1 MSAVT
6 FRAVSPLR
14 ASWHSLTNPWGWGS
28 WSLVALLMLGM
39 PLLLWV
45 LQGPMGGLVMLGA
58 MLGIALM
65 AMWGQLVTNTLHQN
79 HPTLARLL
87 PSQPRRLRLNLVLVF
102 LALSCAASL
111 LSTSIHIAHFGVWI
125 CAGLI
130 FVAAGMRW
138 PLLWASTS
146 IFGFAPLLPH
156 YLPAALQGVPTQL
169 LDLLGTPLGFAC
181 LLTAGAVFL
190 SSLIRDGGD
199 GHQALYDRLQKRR
212 RQFKSSVDG
221 ELMQGGWFCNVAMGG
236 YRRSFN
242 KALARAEAG
251 RAGFERAMLAL
262 GPQAHFSAISM
273 GITVLAVIMVLVI
286 GLMALGGV
294 FGQGKQ
300 VGGGIANSMFGLLG
314 TLMGGVTQLHASI
327 IKRRHEQAIVSLL
340 PGVPRG
346 QAFNRQFGIALMR
359 RYLMLWGCG
368 SLIMTV
374 LLGFIPGT
382 GYAVLAFVVT
392 LLGGG
397 LVLLRDWSNGG
408 LLKGWMAILV
418 YAPLSITAMAA
429 RLAMERDVL
438 SVPAFLALAALILG
452 LLYAWRWRVLTR
464 SRMAWPVGRS

>member
-1 MSAVT
+1 MSAAT
-6 FRAVSPLR
+6 FRAASPLR
-14 ASWHSLTNPWGWGS
+14 AAWHSLTNPWGWGS
-28 WSLVALLMLGM
+28 WGLIALLMLGM
-39 PLLLWV
+39 PLLLV
-45 LQGPMGGLVMLGA
+45 ILQGPMAGLVMLGA

-102 LALSCAASL
+102 LALSCGSSL
-111 LSTSIHIAHFGVWI
+111 LSAPIHIAHLGVWI

-146 IFGFAPLLPH
+146 LFGFASLLPH
-156 YLPAALQGVPTQL
+156 YLPVSLQGAPARL
-169 LDLLGTPLGFAC
+169 LDVLGTPLGFAC
-181 LLTAGAVFL
+181 LLTTGAVFL
-190 SSLIRDGGD
+190 ASLVRDGGD

-212 RQFKSSVDG
+212 RQSKSAVDG
-221 ELMQGGWFCNVAMGG
+221 ELMQGGWFCNVAMSG
-236 YRRSFN
+236 YRRSFD
-242 KALARAEAG
+242 KALTRAAAG
-251 RAGFERAMLAL
+251 RAGFEREMLAL

-273 GITVLAVIMVLVI
+273 GITVLAVIMVLI
-286 GLMALGGV
+286 LGLLMLGGV
-294 FGQGKQ
+294 LGQGKQ
-300 VGGGIANSMFGLLG
+300 VGAGIANSMFGLLG
-314 TLMGGVTQLHASI
+314 TLMGGVTQLHGSI

-346 QAFNRQFGIALMR
+346 QAFNRQFAMALMR

-368 SLIMTV
+368 SLAMTV

-397 LVLLRDWSNGG
+397 LVLLRDWTNGG

-429 RLAMERDVL
+429 RLAMERGAL
-438 SVPAFLALAALILG
+438 GVPAFLALAALILG
-452 LLYAWRWRVLTR
+452 SLYAWRWRVLMR
-464 SRMAWPVGRS
+464 ARMAWPVGRD